1 MSDNNSRPSSF
12 WPMIIGMV
20 LVALV
25 LFQFKSLASLR
36 SKVADLEQQLGKPA
50 AKPKSIIQRAT
61 RPDRSTTITVAADN
75 GDLASRLLSLEESVV
90 SLNKNAK
97 HLMDRGQVPPD
108 SEKAEEWKA
117 KFLATTNPDRSMFG
131 TLRLLRSNNL
141 FDDAMA
147 THAATLMM
155 NSTNFGTVRAMV
167 ESLRGAKNLALKPA
181 FLALAA
187 DSKDSR
193 TRWNA
198 VNNLREFAA
207 DDAEV
212 EQALWDIAT
221 KDSSREIRG
230 RAEDALR
237 RVPLTEA
244 RQNDLAAK
252 VTNTGLDFDE
262 RWSAFRVLG
271 YSKNADVSEI
281 ALNLVQSANAATQ
294 KEDTLQY
301 IRAFDD
307 VNNSEF
313 MMPLV
318 NFVQSTDAEI
328 RLKATDA
335 LVDYKDKDP
344 NVLEWLKVLAKEDP
358 DERVRKEAAR
368 AFQRSRGRR

>member
-1 MSDNNSRPSSF
+1 
-12 WPMIIGMV
+12 MIIGMV

>member
-1 MSDNNSRPSSF
+1 MNDNSTRSSSF
-12 WPMIIGMV
+12 LPIIIGMS

-25 LFQFKSLASLR
+25 LLQFKSIASLR
-36 SKVADLEQQLGKPA
+36 AKVADLEQQLGKPSP
-50 AKPKSIIQRAT
+50 KPTVNRAT
-61 RPDRSTTITVAADN
+61 RPERSTTTITVAADN
-75 GDLASRLLSLEESVV
+75 GDLASRLLALEENVGT
-90 SLNKNAK
+90 LNKNAK
-97 HLMDRGQVPPD
+97 HLMSRGQVPPD
-108 SEKAEEWKA
+108 SETAEEWKT
-117 KFLATTNPDRSMFG
+117 KFHSANTMDRSMFG

-147 THAATLMM
+147 SHAATLLM
-155 NSTNFGTVRAMV
+155 NSTNTSTTRALV

-187 DSKDSR
+187 DSKDGR

-212 EQALWDIAT
+212 EQALWAIAT

-237 RVPLTEA
+237 RVPMTEA
-244 RQNDLAAK
+244 RQADLAAK

-271 YSKNADVSEI
+271 YSKEADVSEI
-281 ALNLVQSANAATQ
+281 ALNLVQSANATTT

-307 VNNSEF
+307 VNNNEF
-313 MMPLV
+313 MVPLV
-318 NFVQSTDAEI
+318 NFVQSEDPDI
-328 RLKATDA
+328 RLRATDA

-344 NVLEWLKVLAKEDP
+344 NVMEWLKVLAKQDP
-358 DERVRKEAAR
+358 DARVRKEAAR